1 MKTKRFCW
9 ILLLNLLVLTAGAEP
24 YETVV
29 LKNGSVLEGYISVQH
44 PGKDIIFFAEK
55 ATVYIPVKQ
64 VKSVL
69 EYDIEIETLSDPW
82 KAWVG
87 DNPLLVKTVRGSKF
101 LQMTDI
107 ILAETAENDTVVLD
121 SAVVRETNT
130 PLYSN
135 WNVVPRKV
143 RILEKG
149 EVIKYLDFTP
159 NSYYLDWKDIQA
171 IKRAPRAT
179 TDLTGLIDVVA
190 LRTGEKYEGQIIEQI
205 PGERIRLL
213 KNDGIVEVINAG
225 QIAFQQKKKLNPIQ
239 SLFEQSPLLDV
250 VCIKKDED
258 TGIIVEQ
265 NYGGE
270 KEPGYL
276 LIQNERGDILRR
288 NSIAVTETRKKANP
302 DYKPLT
308 DVIVGKGKILVNRKE
323 SAKAVIEKQEGLLI
337 VDTAS
342 RATVLSADSI
352 GGMLIVEKQN
362 ESSAYR
368 PILLK
373 LVLMK
378 VKGKGFCNVFTYEDL
393 VTNGVHPQESVVSVN
408 GTLKLSYA
416 VGKGKYILYD
426 PQGQSGIFLSIE

>member
-107 ILAETAENDTVVLD
+107 ILAETAENDTVGLD

-225 QIAFQQKKKLNPIQ
+225 QIAFQQKKKLNPNQ

-265 NYGGE
+265 NY
-270 KEPGYL
+270 
-276 LIQNERGDILRR
+276 
-288 NSIAVTETRKKANP
+288 VTETRKKANP

-308 DVIVGKGKILVNRKE
+308 DVIVGKGEILVNRKE

>member
-107 ILAETAENDTVVLD
+107 ILVETAENDTVVLD

-213 KNDGIVEVINAG
+213 KNDGIVEVI
-225 QIAFQQKKKLNPIQ
+225 
-239 SLFEQSPLLDV
+239 V

-308 DVIVGKGKILVNRKE
+308 DVIVGKGEILVNRKE

>member
-107 ILAETAENDTVVLD
+107 ILVETAENDTVVLD

-179 TDLTGLIDVVA
+179 TDLTGLIDVEA
-190 LRTGEKYEGQIIEQI
+190 
-205 PGERIRLL
+205 
-213 KNDGIVEVINAG
+213 
-225 QIAFQQKKKLNPIQ
+225 
-239 SLFEQSPLLDV
+239 
-250 VCIKKDED
+250 
-258 TGIIVEQ
+258 
-265 NYGGE
+265 
-270 KEPGYL
+270 
-276 LIQNERGDILRR
+276 
-288 NSIAVTETRKKANP
+288 
-302 DYKPLT
+302 
-308 DVIVGKGKILVNRKE
+308 
-323 SAKAVIEKQEGLLI
+323 
-337 VDTAS
+337 
-342 RATVLSADSI
+342 
-352 GGMLIVEKQN
+352 
-362 ESSAYR
+362 
-368 PILLK
+368 
-373 LVLMK
+373 
-378 VKGKGFCNVFTYEDL
+378 
-393 VTNGVHPQESVVSVN
+393 
-408 GTLKLSYA
+408 
-416 VGKGKYILYD
+416 
-426 PQGQSGIFLSIE
+426 